1 MEIRALTGFN
11 EETIKSYGRS
21 YTPLN
26 SCTVLGAIGTLR
38 AEEYTSE
45 KKGLKVNP
53 VVLILLGIGAYAIYK
68 NLK

>member
-1 MEIRALTGFN
+1 MQIRALTGFN

-21 YTPLN
+21 YTHLN
-26 SCTVLGAIGTLR
+26 SCTVLGAVEVT
-38 AEEYTSE
+38 ETVTKE

-53 VVLILLGIGAYAIYK
+53 LVLILLGIGAYAIYK

>member
-26 SCTVLGAIGTLR
+26 SCTVLGALEVT
-38 AEEYTSE
+38 ETVTKE

-53 VVLILLGIGAYAIYK
+53 LVLILLGIGAYAIYK

>member
-26 SCTVLGAIGTLR
+26 SCTVLGAVEVVTVTVT
-38 AEEYTSE
+38 EE

-53 VVLILLGIGAYAIYK
+53 LVLILLGIGVYAIYK

>member
-11 EETIKSYGRS
+11 EETIKSYGKS
-21 YTPLN
+21 YSPLN
-26 SCTVLGAIGTLR
+26 GCTALGAIEVT
-38 AEEYTSE
+38 ETVTEE

>member
-26 SCTVLGAIGTLR
+26 SCTVLGAVEVT
-38 AEEYTSE
+38 ETVTEE

-53 VVLILLGIGAYAIYK
+53 VVLILLGIGVYAIYK

>member
-26 SCTVLGAIGTLR
+26 SCTVLGAVEVT
-38 AEEYTSE
+38 ETVTEE

>member
-38 AEEYTSE
+38 AEEDT
-45 KKGLKVNP
+45 
-53 VVLILLGIGAYAIYK
+53 
-68 NLK
+68 

>member
-11 EETIKSYGRS
+11 EETIRNYGRS
-21 YTPLN
+21 YSPL
-26 SCTVLGAIGTLR
+26 SGYTVLGAIGSQHL
-38 AEEYTSE
+38 EEDTSE

-53 VVLILLGIGAYAIYK
+53 IVLILLGIGAYAIYK

>member
-26 SCTVLGAIGTLR
+26 SCTVLGAVEVT
-38 AEEYTSE
+38 ETVTEE

-53 VVLILLGIGAYAIYK
+53 LVLILLGIGAYAIYK

>member
-11 EETIKSYGRS
+11 EESRTRYGRS
-21 YTPLN
+21 YSPLN
-26 SCTVLGAIGTLR
+26 GCTILGAIGSQQ
-38 AEEYTSE
+38 AEEDTSE

>member
-26 SCTVLGAIGTLR
+26 SCTVLGAVEV
-38 AEEYTSE
+38 AETVTEE

-53 VVLILLGIGAYAIYK
+53 LVLILLGVGAYAIYK